1 LQQRFSNFP
10 DHFQIAKFSN
20 LQIEME
26 KPAFTEKQYLGREF
40 IAISIRLVMAM
51 FCFAAYFFTDAQ
63 EKNNDLL
70 VVVGFAILVISIIMG
85 FLLHFRTRVQNKSVL
100 LDGLWT
106 TRLVK
111 IDLNSIVKAEKGEY
125 SRYLFNNP
133 VYNLHNKGTI
143 RFYTSGKKAVH
154 LTDRDG
160 LVYII
165 GSQHPNE
172 LLRAIEAEMKSSS

>member
-1 LQQRFSNFP
+1 MS
-10 DHFQIAKFSN
+10 D
-20 LQIEME
+20 

-40 IAISIRLVMAM
+40 IPLTIRLVLAM
-51 FCFAAYFFTDAQ
+51 FCFAAYFFTD
-63 EKNNDLL
+63 ERERNGDLL
-70 VVVGFAILVISIIMG
+70 VVVGFAIIIISIIMG
-85 FLLHFRTRVQNKSVL
+85 FLLHFRTRILNKSVL

-111 IDLNSIVKAEKGEY
+111 IDLNSIIKAEQGQY

-133 VYNLHNKGTI
+133 VYNLHSKGTI
-143 RFYTSGKKAVH
+143 RFFASGKEAIF

-165 GSQHPNE
+165 GSHNANE
-172 LLRAIEAEMKSSS
+172 LLRAIKEEMKK